1 MLTSWKN
8 SPKKF
13 NITKEKKKTL
23 LESVQE
29 TKEPGK
35 KIKLNQIRT
44 DQEQLKNFEKEQE
57 IQLMMNNTYNKKP
70 KSAKEKENFHN
81 HVFATIKT

>member
-1 MLTSWKN
+1 LFLTKKFFSQQKNWEFFFCFVKIQLILLTSWKN

-35 KIKLNQIRT
+35 KNKIKS
-44 DQEQLKNFEKEQE
+44 DKNRSRAIEEF
-57 IQLMMNNTYNKKP
+57 
-70 KSAKEKENFHN
+70 
-81 HVFATIKT
+81 

>member
-1 MLTSWKN
+1 LGKFCFVFVKIQLILLTSWKN

-29 TKEPGK
+29 TKEP
-35 KIKLNQIRT
+35 
-44 DQEQLKNFEKEQE
+44 E
-57 IQLMMNNTYNKKP
+57 IY
-70 KSAKEKENFHN
+70 F
-81 HVFATIKT
+81 

>member
-1 MLTSWKN
+1 LLTSWKN

-29 TKEPGK
+29 TKEPEIFFK
-35 KIKLNQIRT
+35 KKTKKSDKIRSRAI
-44 DQEQLKNFEKEQE
+44 EEF
-57 IQLMMNNTYNKKP
+57 
-70 KSAKEKENFHN
+70 
-81 HVFATIKT
+81 